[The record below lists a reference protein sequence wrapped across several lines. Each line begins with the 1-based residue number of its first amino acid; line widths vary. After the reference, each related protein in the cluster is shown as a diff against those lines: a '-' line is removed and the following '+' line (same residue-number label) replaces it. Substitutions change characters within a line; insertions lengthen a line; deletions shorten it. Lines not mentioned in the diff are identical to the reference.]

1 MSKLKSKAMCMHMD
15 NGSEKKIEK
24 NPYGFGSLYFGRII
38 PFFFY
43 LFDQC
48 LLSLQDILLESGIL
62 FTQLRWKI

>member
-15 NGSEKKIEK
+15 NGSEKKNRKKSIWLWSAVFWAD
-24 NPYGFGSLYFGRII
+24 NS
-38 PFFFY
+38 FFFY

-62 FTQLRWKI
+62 FTQLR